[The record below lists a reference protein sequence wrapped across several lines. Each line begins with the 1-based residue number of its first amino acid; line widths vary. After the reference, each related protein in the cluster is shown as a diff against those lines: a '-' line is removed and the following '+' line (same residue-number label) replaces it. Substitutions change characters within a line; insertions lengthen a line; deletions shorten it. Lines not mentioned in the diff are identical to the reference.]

1 MGIFSLF
8 GKKGAKQGD
17 SSAEKSSG
25 KKKSRSQKSGNSD
38 VTGFE
43 DSQVFSPSII
53 AQRHIARATERKID
67 AIEFEMTR
75 EIVKPR
81 PVTGNTTTNPP
92 SKLDI
97 PSEFPKAEKKND
109 VVVEFQTTLPMM
121 VPTDC
126 LLGTPSEMSASALAE
141 SEAVPV
147 LEEAAILFA
156 NGQIQVAEHMLHA
169 AVHNQDLGSATEIG
183 WQMLFDLYRISN
195 DQHKFESLSL
205 DYANKFETSPPFW
218 PEKTT
223 QVEDK
228 GLSNNTALVSF
239 PVKLDASVVKVLER
253 VQSLSAQSKS
263 LKLDFSRIKEV
274 DPVGCGLLLRALK
287 ALKKSGHDLML
298 VSAQDLADKI
308 KSIIQVGRRDET
320 EAPWLLLLEILQLL
334 QFEQMFE
341 DISMDYCITF
351 EVSPPSFE
359 APKINVVSAFPEAVL
374 AEIASDRFMM
384 PAVIEG
390 RTDYLISSINEQAE
404 SHNPLILD
412 CSELDKVEFSASAQ
426 LLSGLAPIAAKPGMS
441 IRFEQVNY
449 LVLMLFSAMGL
460 KNIASISAR
469 KH

>member
-1 MGIFSLF
+1 
-8 GKKGAKQGD
+8 
-17 SSAEKSSG
+17 
-25 KKKSRSQKSGNSD
+25 
-38 VTGFE
+38 
-43 DSQVFSPSII
+43 
-53 AQRHIARATERKID
+53 
-67 AIEFEMTR
+67 
-75 EIVKPR
+75 
-81 PVTGNTTTNPP
+81 
-92 SKLDI
+92 
-97 PSEFPKAEKKND
+97 
-109 VVVEFQTTLPMM
+109 
-121 VPTDC
+121 
-126 LLGTPSEMSASALAE
+126 
-141 SEAVPV
+141 
-147 LEEAAILFA
+147 
-156 NGQIQVAEHMLHA
+156 
-169 AVHNQDLGSATEIG
+169 
-183 WQMLFDLYRISN
+183 
-195 DQHKFESLSL
+195 
-205 DYANKFETSPPFW
+205 
-218 PEKTT
+218 
-223 QVEDK
+223 
-228 GLSNNTALVSF
+228 
-239 PVKLDASVVKVLER
+239 
-253 VQSLSAQSKS
+253 
-263 LKLDFSRIKEV
+263 
-274 DPVGCGLLLRALK
+274 
-287 ALKKSGHDLML
+287 ML

-426 LLSGLAPIAAKPGMS
+426 LLSGLASIAAKPGMS

-460 KNIASISAR
+460 KNITSISAR